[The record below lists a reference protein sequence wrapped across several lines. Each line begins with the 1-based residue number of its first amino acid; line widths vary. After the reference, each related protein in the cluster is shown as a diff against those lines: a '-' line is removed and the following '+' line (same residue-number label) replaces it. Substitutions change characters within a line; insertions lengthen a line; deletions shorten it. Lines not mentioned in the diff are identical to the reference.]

1 MIFYKFESMGNDFIL
16 LYEEDFCL
24 EDVKNL
30 CKEHFSIGADGII
43 ILYKDKKYDIAMD
56 IYNADGSK
64 AKMCGN
70 GLKIVGYFLHNI
82 LKIAKDEY
90 KIIVNNNFVAYA
102 GISNDEYYALVDY
115 PLFKT
120 KIDNYYIYN
129 INNIHAVKVVDFLSK
144 SSLIKDGKSEKFKG
158 MNVSNLVILGDEE
171 VQILTY
177 ENGVGITNSCGSAS
191 LCAFAYLHDKKYIKN
206 VLSFHS
212 LGGNYHIEKLGN
224 KLCLFGKVNFI
235 YKGEIYNGL

>member
-30 CKEHFSIGADGII
+30 CKQHFSIGADGII

-82 LKIAKDEY
+82 LRIAKDEY

-102 GISNDEYYALVDY
+102 GVSNDEYYALVDY

-120 KIDNYYIYN
+120 KIDNYYI
-129 INNIHAVKVVDFLSK
+129 SK
-144 SSLIKDGKSEKFKG
+144 SMLIKEAKSEKFKN
-158 MNVSNLVILGDEE
+158 MNVSNLVILSDDE

-191 LCAFAYLHDKKYIKN
+191 LCAFAYLYDKKYIKN